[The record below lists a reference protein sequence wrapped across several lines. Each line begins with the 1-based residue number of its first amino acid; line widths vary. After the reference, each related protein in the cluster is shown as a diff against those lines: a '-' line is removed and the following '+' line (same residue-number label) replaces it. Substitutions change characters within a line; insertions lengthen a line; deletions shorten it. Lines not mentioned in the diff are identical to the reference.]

1 MRQTNC
7 FYKCAI
13 LRLKKVYHIRRY
25 LHVHSLHQRLTFQRG
40 FFKQQQQVN
49 LVQYMSKK
57 KTTNNMKMKNSASF
71 YNTGQN

>member
-57 KTTNNMKMKNSASF
+57 KKKQLTT
-71 YNTGQN
+71 